1 MEYSIAINKQFVL
14 QSIKEITGYTG
25 KSSGEGVDRVMVTDD
40 ESHIIESLFDK
51 SITDFLSK
59 LSGHTPV
66 YSEAVFKVDLPKTFD
81 QKVIPLLSK
90 GVGDL
95 IVNDVCSS
103 WFFIARMEEDAKKY
117 AEMANNSFF
126 NVMRLF
132 CSRVKPH

>member
-1 MEYSIAINKQFVL
+1 MEYSIAINKQAVL
-14 QSIKEITGYTG
+14 ESIKEITGYTG
-25 KSSGEGVDRVMVTDD
+25 KNINEGIDRVMVTDD
-40 ESHIIESLFDK
+40 ESNIIDSLLDK

-59 LSGHTPV
+59 ISRYTPV
-66 YSEAVFKVDLPKTFD
+66 YSETVFKIDLPKTFD

-117 AEMANNSFF
+117 SELTNNCFL
-126 NVMRLF
+126 NVMRLL
-132 CSRVKPH
+132 CTRVKPH